1 MAEGLTRSSLRTP
14 QRALGTES
22 GRMYREARKL
32 ERKGFSGA
40 AQQVAAAAAQQK
52 LANERPGFLS
62 ADTAIE
68 EQRLRMQAGKQGAAL
83 ASGMR
88 PQDSRRGLYED
99 IRAAAGG
106 GIAGAEGEKQ
116 LAGFR
121 SRATQLGVTPEA
133 FNRTVGSGLGVA
145 LPTTTAGVAATTT
158 NTVANPPS
166 GPLQGPA
173 LPTLSTGKPERA
185 TEVLRSMRNLT
196 GTPTRAE
203 ATGATGSLGEFMRG
217 VGALITPE
225 GGDLTRGAAV
235 DELNKQRMAAGQAA
249 LPREE
254 VLRGLLAQDRSVSAR
269 TAGPAPSANP
279 TYGAAGPALPPTP
292 AFGAAGPNMP
302 IGPTLPRAPLPAA
315 PAATPSTPT
324 PTPAAPT
331 TAASNMPVSRK
342 IKGSNLTYRPYGNQ
356 FRADDVMTGEEIMS
370 AIGKQIGPV
379 LRPLKR
385 AGQKIGAYVEKTA
398 QDNMAQ
404 DREFLLKEARASKT
418 KK

>member
-68 EQRLRMQAGKQGAAL
+68 EQKLRMQAGKQGAAL

-88 PQDSRRGLYED
+88 PQDSRRGLFED

-133 FNRTVGSGLGVA
+133 FDRTVGGRLGVA
-145 LPTTTAGVAATTT
+145 LPATTAVTTATTTTAVAA
-158 NTVANPPS
+158 PPL

-173 LPTLSTGKPERA
+173 LPTPSAGKPERA

-196 GTPTRAE
+196 GTPTREE
-203 ATGATGSLGEFMRG
+203 ATGATGGLGDFMRG
-217 VGALITPE
+217 VGALTTPE

-235 DELNKQRMAAGQAA
+235 DELNKQRMAAGKAP

-254 VLRGLLAQDRSVSAR
+254 VLQGLLAQDRSMSRR
-269 TAGPAPSANP
+269 TAGPAPSADP
-279 TYGAAGPALPPTP
+279 QFGAAGPALPPTP
-292 AFGAAGPNMP
+292 AFSAAGPALP
-302 IGPTLPRAPLPAA
+302 IGPALPRTPLPAA
-315 PAATPSTPT
+315 PAAAATPATPT
-324 PTPAAPT
+324 PMAPRPATMTSPEAYKEQLRSQGKANVASRAARVIQARKEQEARVAQKIKELERPDWLKNT
-331 TAASNMPVSRK
+331 TAGDIWQK
-342 IKGSNLTYRPYGNQ
+342 
-356 FRADDVMTGEEIMS
+356 FREYSIRS
-370 AIGKQIGPV
+370 
-379 LRPLKR
+379 
-385 AGQKIGAYVEKTA
+385 GQG
-398 QDNMAQ
+398 
-404 DREFLLKEARASKT
+404 L
-418 KK
+418 

>member
-1 MAEGLTRSSLRTP
+1 
-14 QRALGTES
+14 
-22 GRMYREARKL
+22 MYREARKL

-133 FNRTVGSGLGVA
+133 FNRTVGGGLGVA
-145 LPTTTAGVAATTT
+145 LPAATTTEGVAATTT

-173 LPTLSTGKPERA
+173 LPTLSAGKPERA

-217 VGALITPE
+217 VGALTTPE

-235 DELNKQRMAAGQAA
+235 DELNKQRMAAGKAP

-254 VLRGLLAQDRSVSAR
+254 VLQGLLEQDRAPEKAAATAR
-269 TAGPAPSANP
+269 LRNRAQGVISNSRASFTRPPIKR
-279 TYGAAGPALPPTP
+279 PPTLLQT
-292 AFGAAGPNMP
+292 
-302 IGPTLPRAPLPAA
+302 TLGGSNPLPA
-315 PAATPSTPT
+315 TG
-324 PTPAAPT
+324 
-331 TAASNMPVSRK
+331 SR
-342 IKGSNLTYRPYGNQ
+342 
-356 FRADDVMTGEEIMS
+356 E
-370 AIGKQIGPV
+370 
-379 LRPLKR
+379 
-385 AGQKIGAYVEKTA
+385 
-398 QDNMAQ
+398 
-404 DREFLLKEARASKT
+404 
-418 KK
+418 

>member
-133 FNRTVGSGLGVA
+133 FNRTVGGGLGVA
-145 LPTTTAGVAATTT
+145 LPAATTTEGVAATTT

-173 LPTLSTGKPERA
+173 LPTLSAGKPERA

-217 VGALITPE
+217 VGALTTPE

-235 DELNKQRMAAGQAA
+235 DELNKQRMAAGKAP

-254 VLRGLLAQDRSVSAR
+254 VLQGLLEQDRAPEKAAATAR
-269 TAGPAPSANP
+269 LRNRAQGVISNSRASFTRPPIKR
-279 TYGAAGPALPPTP
+279 PPTLLQT
-292 AFGAAGPNMP
+292 
-302 IGPTLPRAPLPAA
+302 TLGGSNPLPA
-315 PAATPSTPT
+315 TG
-324 PTPAAPT
+324 
-331 TAASNMPVSRK
+331 SR
-342 IKGSNLTYRPYGNQ
+342 
-356 FRADDVMTGEEIMS
+356 E
-370 AIGKQIGPV
+370 
-379 LRPLKR
+379 
-385 AGQKIGAYVEKTA
+385 
-398 QDNMAQ
+398 
-404 DREFLLKEARASKT
+404 
-418 KK
+418 

>member
-68 EQRLRMQAGKQGAAL
+68 EQRLRMQAGKQGVAL

-133 FNRTVGSGLGVA
+133 FNRTVGGGLGVA
-145 LPTTTAGVAATTT
+145 LPAATTTAGVAATTT

-173 LPTLSTGKPERA
+173 LPAPAPEPPRVGMIGGKPA
-185 TEVLRSMRNLT
+185 SEVLSDLRKPSFDEQF
-196 GTPTRAE
+196 ADF
-203 ATGATGSLGEFMRG
+203 TGASGDTAEFLKG
-217 VGALITPE
+217 VRRLTTPE
-225 GGDLTRGAAV
+225 GGDLFRGAAV
-235 DELNKQRMAAGQAA
+235 DELNKQRMAAGKAP

-254 VLRGLLAQDRSVSAR
+254 VLQGLLEQDRAPEKAAATAR
-269 TAGPAPSANP
+269 LRNRAQGVISNSRASFTRPPIKR
-279 TYGAAGPALPPTP
+279 PPTLLQT
-292 AFGAAGPNMP
+292 
-302 IGPTLPRAPLPAA
+302 TLGGSNPLPA
-315 PAATPSTPT
+315 TG
-324 PTPAAPT
+324 
-331 TAASNMPVSRK
+331 SR
-342 IKGSNLTYRPYGNQ
+342 
-356 FRADDVMTGEEIMS
+356 E
-370 AIGKQIGPV
+370 
-379 LRPLKR
+379 
-385 AGQKIGAYVEKTA
+385 
-398 QDNMAQ
+398 
-404 DREFLLKEARASKT
+404 
-418 KK
+418 

>member
-40 AQQVAAAAAQQK
+40 AQQVATAAAQQK

-68 EQRLRMQAGKQGAAL
+68 EQKLRRQAGKQGAAL

-88 PQDSRRGLYED
+88 PQDSRRGLFED

-106 GIAGAEGEKQ
+106 GIAGATGEKQ

-121 SRATQLGVTPEA
+121 SRATQLGITPEA
-133 FNRTVGSGLGVA
+133 FSQTVGGRLGVA
-145 LPTTTAGVAATTT
+145 LPAATAATTATTTTA
-158 NTVANPPS
+158 VANPPL

-173 LPTLSTGKPERA
+173 LPTPSTGKPERA

-196 GTPTRAE
+196 GTPTRE
-203 ATGATGSLGEFMRG
+203 ESTGATGGLGDFMRG
-217 VGALITPE
+217 VGALTTPE

-235 DELNKQRMAAGQAA
+235 DELNRQRMAAGQKK

-254 VLRGLLAQDRSVSAR
+254 VLQGLLEQDRAPERAAAAESALRLEMGRLEDFLGRIKPDIR
-269 TAGPAPSANP
+269 TTKPKFD
-279 TYGAAGPALPPTP
+279 L
-292 AFGAAGPNMP
+292 
-302 IGPTLPRAPLPAA
+302 
-315 PAATPSTPT
+315 
-324 PTPAAPT
+324 T
-331 TAASNMPVSRK
+331 TASGRIAERK
-342 IKGSNLTYRPYGNQ
+342 SLRKKGLTKSGLKKQQAEAFDYIKNVQGN
-356 FRADDVMTGEEIMS
+356 S
-370 AIGKQIGPV
+370 P
-379 LRPLKR
+379 P
-385 AGQKIGAYVEKTA
+385 
-398 QDNMAQ
+398 
-404 DREFLLKEARASKT
+404 
-418 KK
+418 

>member
-1 MAEGLTRSSLRTP
+1 
-14 QRALGTES
+14 
-22 GRMYREARKL
+22 MYLEARKL

-40 AQQVAAAAAQQK
+40 AQQVAAAAARQK
-52 LANERPGFLS
+52 LADERPGFLS

-133 FNRTVGSGLGVA
+133 FNRTVGGGLGVA
-145 LPTTTAGVAATTT
+145 LPATTAGVAATTT

-254 VLRGLLAQDRSVSAR
+254 VLRGLLAQDRSVSTR

-302 IGPTLPRAPLPAA
+302 IGPTLPRTPPPTAPSPT
-315 PAATPSTPT
+315 ATPTPT
-324 PTPAAPT
+324 PTPAPAPT
-331 TAASNMPVSRK
+331 PAARVYTTPIPKEQQPRLTRYV
-342 IKGSNLTYRPYGNQ
+342 GSPIADQ
-356 FRADDVMTGEEIMS
+356 RARNI
-370 AIGKQIGPV
+370 A
-379 LRPLKR
+379 
-385 AGQKIGAYVEKTA
+385 A
-398 QDNMAQ
+398 N
-404 DREFLLKEARASKT
+404 EARDKRIAERIRNIAVPDWQKDTVLGRINRRFQEISARAQQ
-418 KK
+418 